1 MLQLVTYTEEAEDVC
16 RCKNKDVAA
25 KTAFTAANADVL
37 VKQVLQSLATK
48 DVSNVS

>member
-1 MLQLVTYTEEAEDVC
+1 MVTYTEEEEVC
-16 RCKNKDVAA
+16 RYKNKDVSA
-25 KTAFTAANADVL
+25 KTMFTAANADVL